1 MTMLQI
7 TPFDIFVDRNNAV
20 YLSNRFG
27 GNVHVWNEGSTNVT
41 RTISNI
47 SFCPGSLF
55 VTINGDIYVGSA
67 FDGKVAILALN
78 ETDRTVVMNFNSTC
92 FGLFVDIANYVY
104 CSMRTEH
111 RVVKQ
116 SLGASMNTLITV
128 AGTGSPG
135 SASNMLDHPDGIFV
149 NINFDLYVADCDNN
163 RVQLFKF
170 GQLNGITVAGKNAL
184 LSIELDHPIA
194 VFLDD
199 DGYLFILDSKKARII
214 GSNSNGFYCLVG
226 CSGTRGGE
234 PYQLWYPFAAA
245 FDSYGNILVADA
257 VHKRIE
263 KFILITNVFG
273 K

>member
-1 MTMLQI
+1 MFQI
-7 TPFDIFVDRNNAV
+7 TPLYIFVDRNNTV
-20 YLSNRFG
+20 YLSDRFG

-47 SFCPGSLF
+47 SFYPGSLF

-78 ETDRTVVMNFNSTC
+78 GTDRTGMMNFNSVC
-92 FGLFVDIANYVY
+92 FCLFVDIANYVY
-104 CSMRTEH
+104 CSMRAEH

-128 AGTGSPG
+128 AGTGSRG
-135 SASNMLDHPDGIFV
+135 SASNVLDNPDGIFV
-149 NINFDLYVADCDNN
+149 NINFDLYVADCLNN

-194 VFLDD
+194 VFLDAD
-199 DGYLFILDSKKARII
+199 DYLFILDSKARII

-226 CSGTRGGE
+226 CSGIRGNE
-234 PYQLWYPFAAA
+234 PYQLWYPHAAA

-257 VHKRIE
+257 GHKRIQ